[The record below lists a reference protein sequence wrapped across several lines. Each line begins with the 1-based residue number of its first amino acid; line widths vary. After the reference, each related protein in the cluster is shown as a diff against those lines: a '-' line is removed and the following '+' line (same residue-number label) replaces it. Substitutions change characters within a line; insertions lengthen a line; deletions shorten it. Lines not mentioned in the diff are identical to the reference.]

1 MGIKMA
7 FADKPGPR
15 PKPEDFKKKRIL
27 SGMRPTG
34 KLHLGNYYGAL
45 QNWLRLQDEYQC
57 FYFVADWHALTT
69 EYESPQDI
77 RGYIQDMALDWL
89 SVGLDP
95 EKSTLFIQSALPE
108 HAELYLIF
116 GMFCPVP
123 WLERNPT
130 YKDQLQELSHK
141 DLATYGF
148 LGYPVLQAADILM
161 YKAHGVP
168 VGVDQA
174 PHVEM
179 TREIA
184 RRFNHMY
191 QPIFPEPETLLT
203 ESPKITGT
211 DGRKM
216 SKSYNNCIYLSD
228 PPEVV
233 QKKVRQMVT
242 DTQRPFRRDPGE
254 PDRCLAFPFHRLN
267 LPQER
272 IKEIVTSCRAAS
284 LGCVE
289 CKKMLGQ
296 ALVENLAPIHERR
309 RYWEAHPEE
318 VLEVLR
324 QGNARARQVAQRTMA
339 EVREAIRF
347 DLEIQ
352 LPF

>member
-1 MGIKMA
+1 MSVQNS
-7 FADKPGPR
+7 PTSST
-15 PKPEDFKKKRIL
+15 KKRIL

-45 QNWLRLQDEYQC
+45 YNWIGLQKDYEC

-69 EYESPQDI
+69 EYEDAGNI
-77 RGYIQDMALDWL
+77 RDYIPEMLMDWL
-89 SVGLDP
+89 AAGLDP
-95 EKSTLFIQSALPE
+95 EKSTLFVQSALPE

-116 GMFCPVP
+116 GMFTPVP

-130 YKDQLQELSHK
+130 YKDQVQELSHK

-168 VGVDQA
+168 VGVDQV

-184 RRFNHMY
+184 RRFNHFY
-191 QPIFPEPETLLT
+191 RHIFPEPEALLT
-203 ESPKITGT
+203 EVPKLTGT

-228 PPEVV
+228 SPEVMA
-233 QKKVRQMVT
+233 QKVRGMVT
-242 DTQRPFRRDPGE
+242 DTQRPFRKDPGE

-267 LPQER
+267 LAQE
-272 IKEIVTSCRAAS
+272 KLDEIIVDCRSAK
-284 LGCVE
+284 LGCVD
-289 CKKMLGQ
+289 CKKMLGE
-296 ALVENLAPIHERR
+296 ALLANLAPVQERR
-309 RYWEAHPEE
+309 NYYENHPEE
-318 VLEVLR
+318 VREILLT
-324 QGNARARQVAQRTMA
+324 GNARARQTARQTMA
-339 EVREAIRF
+339 EVREAIAF
-347 DLEIQ
+347 NLDFQ
-352 LPF
+352 CWT

>member
-1 MGIKMA
+1 MA
-7 FADKPGPR
+7 QR
-15 PKPEDFKKKRIL
+15 KRIL

-45 QNWLRLQDEYQC
+45 YNWLRLQDEYHC

-69 EYESPQDI
+69 EYDSPQEI
-77 RGYIQDMALDWL
+77 GGYIKEMVMDWL

-95 EKSTLFIQSALPE
+95 EKSTFFVQSAIPE
-108 HAELYLIF
+108 HAELHLIF
-116 GMFCPVP
+116 GMFTPVP

-161 YKAHGVP
+161 YKADGVP
-168 VGVDQA
+168 VGVDQV

-184 RRFNHMY
+184 RRFNHLY
-191 QPIFPEPETLLT
+191 RPIFPEPEVLLT
-203 ESPKITGT
+203 DMPKITGT

-216 SKSYNNCIYLSD
+216 SKSYGNCIYLSD
-228 PPEVV
+228 PPEVML
-233 QKKVRQMVT
+233 KKVRQMVT
-242 DTQRPFRRDPGE
+242 DIQRPYRRDPGE

-267 LPQER
+267 LPTERLQE
-272 IKEIVTSCRAAS
+272 ISESCRSAA

-289 CKKMLGQ
+289 CKKMLAQ
-296 ALVENLAPIHERR
+296 ALVNNFAPIHERR
-309 RYWEAHPEE
+309 RYYEMHPEA

-324 QGNARARQVAQRTMA
+324 QGNSRARHQAQQTMA
-339 EVREAIRF
+339 EVREAISF
-347 DLEIQ
+347 DLEFQ
-352 LPF
+352 LYV

>member
-1 MGIKMA
+1 MA
-7 FADKPGPR
+7 LENSPTSQP
-15 PKPEDFKKKRIL
+15 KKRIL

-45 QNWLRLQDEYQC
+45 YNWVALQKDYEC

-69 EYESPQDI
+69 EYEDAGNISDFIPE
-77 RGYIQDMALDWL
+77 MLMDWL
-89 SVGLDP
+89 AAGLDP
-95 EKSTLFIQSALPE
+95 EKSTLFVQSALPE

-116 GMFCPVP
+116 GMFTPVP

-130 YKDQLQELSHK
+130 YKDQVIELSHK

-168 VGVDQA
+168 VGVDQV

-184 RRFNHMY
+184 RRFNHLY
-191 QPIFPEPETLLT
+191 QPIFPEPEALLT
-203 ESPKITGT
+203 EIPKLTGT

-228 PPEVV
+228 TPEVMA
-233 QKKVRQMVT
+233 QKVRGMVT
-242 DTQRPFRRDPGE
+242 DTQRPFRKDPGE

-267 LPQER
+267 LPQE
-272 IKEIVTSCRAAS
+272 KLDEIMGECRAAN
-284 LGCVE
+284 LGCVD
-289 CKKMLGQ
+289 CKKMLAE
-296 ALVENLAPIHERR
+296 ALLANLAPIQERR
-309 RYWEAHPEE
+309 HYYENHPEE
-318 VLEVLR
+318 VKEILLT
-324 QGNARARQVAQRTMA
+324 GNNRARATARQTMA
-339 EVREAIRF
+339 EVREAIAF
-347 DLEIQ
+347 NLDFQ
-352 LPF
+352 CWT

>member
-1 MGIKMA
+1 MMA
-7 FADKPGPR
+7 GDTLKDSPGKDTDPNIQR
-15 PKPEDFKKKRIL
+15 RRIL

-34 KLHLGNYYGAL
+34 KMHLGNYYGAL
-45 QNWLRLQDEYQC
+45 YNWVRLQEEYRC
-57 FYFVADWHALTT
+57 YYFVADWHALTT

-77 RGYIQDMALDWL
+77 GGFIPEMIADWL

-95 EKSTLFIQSALPE
+95 EKSTIFVQSAIPE

-116 GMFCPVP
+116 GMFTPVP

-130 YKDQLQELSHK
+130 YKDQIQELSHK

-168 VGVDQA
+168 VGVDQV

-184 RRFNHMY
+184 RRFNHLY
-191 QPIFPEPETLLT
+191 RPLFPEPEALLT
-203 ESPKITGT
+203 EIPKLTGS

-216 SKSYNNCIYLSD
+216 SKSYGNCIYLSD
-228 PPEVV
+228 PPEVM
-233 QKKVRQMVT
+233 QQKVRQMVT
-242 DTQRPFRRDPGE
+242 DTQRPYRKDPGE

-267 LPQER
+267 LPQEQLR
-272 IKEIVTSCRAAS
+272 EVTGACRAAQ

-289 CKKMLGQ
+289 CKQLLGK
-296 ALVENLAPIHERR
+296 ALLENLAPIQERR
-309 RYWEAHPEE
+309 RYYDAHPQE
-318 VLEVLR
+318 VLEVLHR
-324 QGNARARQVAQRTMA
+324 GNQRAREQARLTMA
-339 EVREAIRF
+339 EVRDAVGF
-347 DLEIQ
+347 GLDIQ
-352 LPF
+352 SWR

>member
-1 MGIKMA
+1 MDSAEI
-7 FADKPGPR
+7 PGPAPQR
-15 PKPEDFKKKRIL
+15 RRIL

-34 KLHLGNYYGAL
+34 KMHLGNYYGAL
-45 QNWLRLQDEYQC
+45 YNWLKLQESYEC

-69 EYESPQDI
+69 EYEDPQLI
-77 RGYIQDMALDWL
+77 GGYIPEMVTDWL

-95 EKSTLFIQSALPE
+95 AKSTIFVQSALPE

-116 GMFCPVP
+116 GMFTPVP

-130 YKDQLQELSHK
+130 YKDQIQELAHK

-161 YKAHGVP
+161 YKADGVP
-168 VGVDQA
+168 VGVDQV

-184 RRFNHMY
+184 RRFNHLY
-191 QPIFPEPETLLT
+191 QPIFPEPEALLT
-203 ESPKITGT
+203 EIPKLTGT

-228 PPEVV
+228 PPAVMAE
-233 QKKVRQMVT
+233 KVRQMVT

-267 LPQER
+267 LPREQ
-272 IKEIVTSCRAAS
+272 ISEITAECRSAR
-284 LGCVE
+284 LGCVD
-289 CKKMLGQ
+289 CKKMLAE
-296 ALVENLAPIHERR
+296 ALLANLAPIQERR
-309 RYWEAHPEE
+309 RHYEAHPEE

-324 QGNARARQVAQRTMA
+324 QGTARAREQARQTMKA
-339 EVREAIRF
+339 VRDAISF
-347 DLEIQ
+347 NWEFQ
-352 LPF
+352 L